1 MGLSHR
7 MCSQE
12 PVITLFLISLFTPL
26 FTTIWRGCQGL
37 AWWQNQTHRLGAP
50 PGSRGKSWREKA
62 FFAVRACLPCVLALW
77 CWTAACSADV
87 GCPAS
92 QQDNIQ
98 LIWHPKHARK
108 NKSPHRGLV
117 KGRREASLQDVL
129 RFSCTPDQCSHSVIF
144 ALRTLCCAC
153 LI

>member
-12 PVITLFLISLFTPL
+12 PVITLFLISRFTPL

-37 AWWQNQTHRLGAP
+37 AWWQNQTHGLRAL

-62 FFAVRACLPCVLALW
+62 FLQFTLV
-77 CWTAACSADV
+77 
-87 GCPAS
+87 CPAS
-92 QQDNIQ
+92 SLCGVGRQPALLTQAALPLNKTTSSSSGIQ
-98 LIWHPKHARK
+98 KHARK
-108 NKSPHRGLV
+108 NKSPDRGLV
-117 KGRREASLQDVL
+117 TGRREASLQGIL
-129 RFSCTPDQCSHSVIF
+129 KSSCTPDQCSYIGIF
-144 ALRTLCCAC
+144 AFYILCCAG